1 MCVWGGG
8 GGGEGGVGSFS
19 LSLSLPG
26 FLTETTDVKA
36 QRLILPAVF

>member
-1 MCVWGGG
+1 MCVCGG
-8 GGGEGGVGSFS
+8 GGGEGGEGFF
-19 LSLSLPG
+19 SLSLPG